1 MAVSTHAVTNQVSP
15 LQDYNLLATDAA
27 LSEALQRDASGT
39 QVDAL
44 AGYGSLLGSEE
55 VIRLGEDAER
65 HPPELETHD
74 RIGQRIDTVRFH
86 PAWHGLM
93 RMLRE
98 QGLAA
103 LPYSHPGRGAWS
115 AYAAGIYL
123 HGQVDAGSLCPTT
136 MTMASVSVLT
146 QEPELFESL
155 RDKLYSTE
163 YDPRDVPI
171 PDKKSIL
178 VGMGMTEKQGGSD
191 LRANST
197 QAHPL
202 GAEGRGQA
210 YELVGH
216 KWFFSAPMCDA
227 HLVLARTASGPS
239 CFFVPRWRPDGTR
252 NAIHIQRLKD
262 KVGNRSNSSSEVEF
276 DRAWGLMVGEEGRGI
291 PTIIGMATFSRLTCV
306 IGSSALMRQA
316 VVQSLHYARHRMA
329 FGRALADQPLMRS
342 VLADMALESEA
353 ATTLMMRLARAFEH
367 ADQPGEQQWCRIM
380 MPAAKFWVCKRAVE
394 LTGEAMEVWGGN
406 GYVETGPMARLFREA
421 PVNSIWEGSGN
432 VICLDV
438 LRAIGRDPLGGR
450 ELISALQD
458 KCAGSPALQAA
469 ARNILACLEL
479 PQERLEAGARRFVQ
493 QLVLLAQA
501 VLLLEHAPAFV
512 SEAFIASRFDSGGGR
527 VYGML
532 PPECDVEAILQRAW
546 ASSVA

>member
-1 MAVSTHAVTNQVSP
+1 MAGSTHGVTNQVAT
-15 LQDYNLLATDAA
+15 LQDYNLLAADAA
-27 LSEALQRDASGT
+27 LNEALQREASST
-39 QVDAL
+39 HIDAL
-44 AGYGSLLGSEE
+44 AGYGGLLGREE
-55 VIRLGEDAER
+55 TLRLGEDAER
-65 HPPELETHD
+65 HPPELHTHD
-74 RIGQRIDTVRFH
+74 RIGQRIDTVDFH

-98 QGLAA
+98 QGLVA
-103 LPYSHPGRGAWS
+103 LPYSHPAQGAWS

-136 MTMASVSVLT
+136 MTMASISVLA
-146 QEPELFESL
+146 QEPALFDSL

-163 YDPRDVPI
+163 YDPRDIPI
-171 PDKKSIL
+171 PQKRSIL

-197 QAHPL
+197 QAHAL

-227 HLVLARTASGPS
+227 HLVLAQTGSGPS

-276 DRAWGLMVGEEGRGI
+276 NRAWGRMVGEEGRGI
-291 PTIIGMATFSRLTCV
+291 PTIIGMATFSRLSCV

-329 FGRALADQPLMRS
+329 FGRKLAEQPLMRA

-353 ATTLMMRLARAFEH
+353 ATTLMMRLAHAFEN
-367 ADQPGEQQWCRIM
+367 ADQPGEQQWCRII

-438 LRAIGRDPLGGR
+438 LRAIGRDPLGAR
-450 ELISALQD
+450 DLISALQE
-458 KCAGSPALQAA
+458 KCVGNPALRAA

-479 PQERLEAGARRFVQ
+479 PQERLEFGARRFVQ

-501 VLLLEHAPAFV
+501 VLLLEHAPSFV
-512 SEAFIASRFDSGGGR
+512 SDAFIASRLDSTDGGR

-532 PPECDVEAILQRAW
+532 PSGCDVEAILQRAW
-546 ASSVA
+546 AE